1 MRFSVEDVLAELKS
15 ATNTRHSLPL
25 FNRVTYILNHD
36 RDYTKEE
43 RARVAA
49 GAKAC
54 LGFTNKQKKLNLPE
68 MRDEDES
75 SCTYDKYEGSGWSD
89 DQGSY
94 D

>member
-1 MRFSVEDVLAELKS
+1 MLVYVEDVLAELKS
-15 ATNTRHSLPL
+15 ATDTKGSTPL

-49 GAKAC
+49 GAKASFG
-54 LGFTNKQKKLNLPE
+54 LTNKQKKLNLPE
-68 MRDEDES
+68 MRDEEEDS
-75 SCTYDKYEGSGWSD
+75 YTYDRYEGSGWSD